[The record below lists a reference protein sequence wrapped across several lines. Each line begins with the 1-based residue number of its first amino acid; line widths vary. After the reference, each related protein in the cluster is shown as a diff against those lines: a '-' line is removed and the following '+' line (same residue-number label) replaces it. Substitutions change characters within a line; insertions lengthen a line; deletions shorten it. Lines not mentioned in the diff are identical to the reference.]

1 MTRDELNALIQRRAI
16 NDAGGPGPSVHAFP
30 VSSAHLHGTV
40 VATVPPNLGAGAPI
54 QHVWIVIIDDRAPFV
69 SGPDSFDRQIMTDLL
84 RSASL
89 VAIDSAEPGADI
101 YSYFMDE
108 VASGKRLLVIQ
119 TTEARHEMWREF
131 LRVRWHGSQIA
142 EVVPVKGDPART
154 LRAFITY
161 FDRHS

>member
-1 MTRDELNALIQRRAI
+1 MTREELNTLMQRRLI

-30 VSSAHLHGTV
+30 VSSAHLHGTT
-40 VATVPPNLGAGAPI
+40 VASVPPHLSAGAPI
-54 QHVWIVIIDDRAPFV
+54 QCGWIVIIDDRAPFV
-69 SGPDSFDRQIMTDLL
+69 SGPRSFNRETMTDLL

-89 VAIDSAEPGADI
+89 VAIDSAEPGADL
-101 YSYFMDE
+101 YHLFMDE

-131 LRVRWHGSQIA
+131 LRVRWHSNQIA

-154 LRAFITY
+154 LRAFVTY
-161 FDRHS
+161 FNRDP